1 MRAGEDPP
9 DQLPAQEGLGG
20 KDQQDE
26 EDQKQDTAHGQRLL
40 IGLDQGETDNLL
52 EMDPEL
58 LDVGAHGGRG
68 SGSVDALPFGEV
80 SCTGEVGSGTFRP
93 GIARRGRRA

>member
-40 IGLDQGETDNLL
+40 TGLDQGKRT
-52 EMDPEL
+52 
-58 LDVGAHGGRG
+58 
-68 SGSVDALPFGEV
+68 
-80 SCTGEVGSGTFRP
+80 TFSRW
-93 GIARRGRRA
+93 IQNC